1 MALGKT
7 LKHLV
12 RKTDLLVTPRVMDFL
27 RDNPE
32 GMILN
37 DEGTD
42 LADETKALILDIMQK
57 AWVGNSDRSGRFGAS
72 SRGTCQRAQLWTFL
86 GMPSR
91 KIIEP
96 ETLNLFNDGKF
107 RHLKWQ
113 VMGIQSGAFTH
124 AEYPLSLKKYRMTSS
139 VDALNSEEKFLFELK
154 GDRHMARLMDSPDD
168 PDSVVS
174 KHMLQVHSMFL
185 MTGWEKCSYVMEDKA
200 TNDFR
205 ERVVTRDENL
215 IRVVRQEMEELN
227 THVEYRTLPEPL
239 EACKAKEGPYRTCP
253 FARPCIE
260 RWQQGNPYW
269 PDDPG
274 NWDS

>member
-7 LKHLV
+7 LKNLT
-12 RKTDLLVTPRVMDFL
+12 RKSDMLVTPGVMDFL
-27 RDNPE
+27 RKNPE

-42 LADETKALILDIMQK
+42 LADETKTLILDIMQK

-72 SRGTCQRAQLWTFL
+72 SRGTCHRAQMWVYL

-113 VMGIQSGAFTH
+113 VMGMQAGVFTH
-124 AEYPLSLKKYRMTSS
+124 AEYPLTLKKYRMTSS
-139 VDALNSEEKFLFELK
+139 VDALNSEQKFLFELK
-154 GDRHMARLMDSPDD
+154 GDRYMARLMDGAED

-205 ERVVTRDENL
+205 ERIITRDPVL
-215 IRVVRQEMEELN
+215 IKQVKTEMEQLN
-227 THVEYRTLPEPL
+227 EHVEYRSLPEPL
-239 EACKAKEGPYRTCP
+239 EACKSKEGPYRTCP
-253 FARPCIE
+253 FAAPCIE
-260 RWQQGNPYW
+260 RWKQGNVYW
-269 PDDPG
+269 PDQQGD
-274 NWDS
+274 WDS